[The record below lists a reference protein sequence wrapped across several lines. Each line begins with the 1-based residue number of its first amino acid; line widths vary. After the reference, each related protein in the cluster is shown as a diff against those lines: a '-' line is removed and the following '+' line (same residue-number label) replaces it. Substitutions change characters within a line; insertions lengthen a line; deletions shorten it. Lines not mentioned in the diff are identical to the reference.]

1 MAFDLFVS
9 VVCEKCTSFFKLI
22 LNPTHFIYIAY
33 GTSYPVFMGESINL
47 LKLKYPKQYTNEC
60 NKRRTYKPT
69 HVLIDWGANAKINV
83 FVRLMFT

>member
-9 VVCEKCTSFFKLI
+9 VVCEKCTSFVKLI

-33 GTSYPVFMGESINL
+33 GTSYSVFMGESINS
-47 LKLKYPKQYTNEC
+47 LKLIYSNQYTYEC

-69 HVLIDWGANAKINV
+69 HVPIDWGANAKINV
-83 FVRLMFT
+83 FVILMFG